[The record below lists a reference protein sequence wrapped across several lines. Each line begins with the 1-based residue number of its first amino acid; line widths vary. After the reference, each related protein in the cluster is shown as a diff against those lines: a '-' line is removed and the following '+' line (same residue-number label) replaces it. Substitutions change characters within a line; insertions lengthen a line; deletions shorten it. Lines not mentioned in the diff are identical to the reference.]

1 MIRVS
6 VEFETSLMLNCFG
19 KRGHQLFYLV
29 IEAVLSLI
37 IIPSSKS
44 ISISTETKVFGIRS
58 KDFAGKLRLFSL

>member
-19 KRGHQLFYLV
+19 KRGHFYLV

-37 IIPSSKS
+37 IIPSRKS